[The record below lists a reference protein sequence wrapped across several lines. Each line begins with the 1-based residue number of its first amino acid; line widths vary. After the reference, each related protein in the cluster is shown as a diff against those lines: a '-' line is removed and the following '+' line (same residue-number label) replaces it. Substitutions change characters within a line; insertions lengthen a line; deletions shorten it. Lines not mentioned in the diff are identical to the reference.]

1 MQLLQSLL
9 PNHHPQPQKIPRL
22 NQTPISHDL
31 RFWRFAF
38 GASLLGL
45 RSWSYALGAMLLHHQ
60 PKNDPVAAMQQG
72 CKGSI
77 QQ

>member
-45 RSWSYALGAMLLHHQ
+45 RSWSYALA
-60 PKNDPVAAMQQG
+60 PPA
-72 CKGSI
+72 
-77 QQ
+77 

>member
-22 NQTPISHDL
+22 NQTPIIQTPIIHNL

-45 RSWSYALGAMLLHHQ
+45 RSWSYALA
-60 PKNDPVAAMQQG
+60 PPA
-72 CKGSI
+72 
-77 QQ
+77 

>member
-31 RFWRFAF
+31 RFWGF
-38 GASLLGL
+38 
-45 RSWSYALGAMLLHHQ
+45 ALGAMLLHHQ